1 MTSSLKMINRRDS
14 LVSLGAGIA
23 VTSIGLFGCN
33 SLSGRLIKPKV
44 EDFNLV
50 IDGVSPDI
58 EKWATVCLV
67 EGNETKPSF
76 KWFHYKDSA
85 KEVNFWPASTI
96 KLYTV
101 VAALELLNE
110 IEMPLNSI
118 VIFERKHEGKWI
130 IDTSRT
136 MLEML
141 SEIFSRSSNEDYT
154 LLLRMV
160 GIDRIN
166 SQFLIKSRGFPT
178 SALMRG
184 YVRNRP
190 YLYIRTEPQRITV
203 MTLTGK
209 SKTIEHTWSGRS
221 YSRERGAT
229 VLSETTGNCTST
241 KELADCLRRIM
252 FHEHLPEGD
261 RYQLTGEQ
269 LAFLREG
276 GKGLKGL
283 RNTEGFVAES
293 AREIFPKAKFYHK
306 EGLISSY
313 SLDLAYVDDSIH
325 SGKRYLISIVAN
337 SGEDTTVKAM
347 SRAIATWINGLE

>member
-1 MTSSLKMINRRDS
+1 MINRRNS
-14 LVSLGAGIA
+14 FVRLGAGLAI
-23 VTSIGLFGCN
+23 TSVGLVGCN
-33 SLSGRLIKPKV
+33 SLSGRLVKPKG
-44 EDFNLV
+44 EDFDSV

-58 EKWATVCLV
+58 GKWASVCLV
-67 EGNETKPSF
+67 EGSETKPSF

-85 KEVNFWPASTI
+85 KAVNFWPASTI
-96 KLYTV
+96 KIYTV

-118 VIFERKHEGKWI
+118 VIFERKHEGKWLL
-130 IDTSRT
+130 DTSRT
-136 MLEML
+136 MPEMV
-141 SEIFSRSSNEDYT
+141 SEIFRRSSNEDYT

-166 SQFLIKSRGFPT
+166 TRFLTTSRGFPG

-203 MTLTGK
+203 RTLAGQ

-241 KELADCLRRIM
+241 RELAECLRRIL

-261 RYQLTGEQ
+261 RYHLTGEQ

-276 GKGLKGL
+276 WEGLTGL
-283 RNTEGFVAES
+283 RNTKGFVAES
-293 AREIFPKAKFYHK
+293 AREIFPKATFYHK
-306 EGLISSY
+306 AGVISTY
-313 SLDLAYVDDSIH
+313 SLDLAYVDDSAQ
-325 SGKRYLISIVAN
+325 SGKRYLISIAAN
-337 SGEDTTVKAM
+337 SGKDTTVKAM
-347 SRAIATWINGLE
+347 SRAIAAWVNGRHE